1 MSVYRLVT
9 EGTVEERLILRAE
22 KKLYLD
28 RMVMG
33 RHTLAA
39 NAGTEMV
46 RFGRARP
53 AAMQRRRRSD
63 PPPTQLERLS
73 RSEIL
78 SMLMFGADRIFRAQG
93 QEAVNDKDIE
103 LVRTARA
110 PPGSKTQ
117 R

>member
-46 RFGRARP
+46 RFVRAPRTPDLDAAALTLWP
-53 AAMQRRRRSD
+53 APVA
-63 PPPTQLERLS
+63 
-73 RSEIL
+73 
-78 SMLMFGADRIFRAQG
+78 
-93 QEAVNDKDIE
+93 
-103 LVRTARA
+103 ARA
-110 PPGSKTQ
+110 AVAQRDPVDADVRRGPHLPRPGTGG
-117 R
+117 RE